1 MPQPD
6 RERKRSDRDFETLS
20 KVEIDGDFTVPTN
33 PTEGAGEEAPAVGGD
48 TAQFPGFD
56 PNAADPAGDPAADV
70 EPTITGG
77 SGAAHTQPSAGTSRA
92 RAVKPSGSTSSDAAA
107 GPGDAAP
114 GTVLGGRFEI
124 LHPLGKGGMGEVFLV
139 RDRQIEMREV
149 ALKLVLPRW
158 SKDAAFRSLFF
169 KEIRAAQGFVSEH
182 AVQVRDCG
190 QLPDERLFLTMD
202 FVEGESLT
210 QLLRREKTLMPRHA
224 LEIARQILLALSSGH
239 EKAFIHRDV
248 KPSNVMLASRVP
260 KTSENPHGVKVGLL
274 DFGIAGLTEEMEAGR
289 GPGTP
294 HYMSPEQAAGEKLDQ
309 RSDLFA
315 VGVMLFEM
323 ISGSKPFAGRTQQ
336 EITASVIDTDPTP
349 LVNNLTGIKKPI
361 KKILRKALQKKRE
374 KRFSSAADFIAAIEK
389 CESFVEADGAPAWV
403 GAAAAV
409 FALSTAGLSWMVVDQ
424 RIGKGEDRAAIES
437 EVRAQIMASDV
448 VPLNNRNEELV
459 LARQTMQGTI
469 DRLTAEKSTAESR
482 IVVLEDKLQGAESK
496 AKTAKSD
503 ALSVDVAS
511 LKERSKNQV
520 VIDYLNAHVDDLIEI
535 SATTLDSHGAKLAP
549 IGERFDRLALKLG
562 AESVTGETRI
572 MSSAVRQ
579 RGIDDRTPGLE
590 YLEGVEAL
598 ANDVHRFESR
608 RVEDQQSFVALADLG
623 ARLAD
628 LSSESAVEEF
638 VAQTGALT
646 SGGASEGRWLALRRL
661 KDSDELKTKLVEAAE
676 RAVGGSAFG
685 TGSAPEADEDVDVE
699 SAAVE
704 GLSKEEQDAAVKEG
718 QREVSLYPAVQKK
731 KDLLEWI
738 RQFGNES
745 AAEALYGAQ
754 VSDETQEQ
762 RLAALRTVFRSL
774 EVRLERQQVRL
785 AEAASTRVRTIAD
798 RDDLA
803 AQTAELVGFLRS
815 FGDTANDQIAPLIE
829 AHVAELGA
837 ALVEDGRM
845 TSEGLRERLPAEV
858 DDLAAILA
866 ERTAVADAIDDGALA
881 ELDWMVAARRWY
893 MSPWSTTSGSGA
905 DRDGWF
911 AAFAARERVAPL
923 STYGDEWKRLLAFQY
938 QLREHS
944 DLAKPDQG
952 PRLFASFP
960 SGSSGGKQEEWMRLR
975 VVDRGEGLELERTY
989 FDIEGNR
996 DGSPKR
1002 EPFVPTGS
1010 SDAIQWRKKQLLRLR
1025 ALPEEVTFV
1034 AWNPAR
1040 TKARAAFES
1049 ASDKSFGD
1057 MNRNVT
1063 PSSVVHDQYRG
1074 SAGIDESALVCLEV
1088 QGSSGS
1094 KYLVHPILGV
1104 VRHES
1109 ARYDYELVHLER

>member
-260 KTSENPHGVKVGLL
+260 KTSDNPHGVKVGLL
-274 DFGIAGLTEEMEAGR
+274 DFGIASLTEEMEAGR

-389 CESFVEADGAPAWV
+389 CDSFVETEGAPAWV
-403 GAAAAV
+403 GAAAAL

-424 RIGKGEDRAAIES
+424 RIGKGEDRTEIEDA
-437 EVRAQIMASDV
+437 VRAELTDSMVKPRDTQIAALLQDQS
-448 VPLNNRNEELV
+448 
-459 LARQTMQGTI
+459 AKQGTI
-469 DRLTAEKSTAESR
+469 DRLTTEKAAADTRIITLQKDLTAATQGRGVAERDRNSAE
-482 IVVLEDKLQGAESK
+482 I
-496 AKTAKSD
+496 T
-503 ALSVDVAS
+503 S
-511 LKERSKNQV
+511 LKEQTKKQN
-520 VIDYLNAHVDDLIEI
+520 VINFLSAHIDDLIDV
-535 SATTLDSHGAKLAP
+535 SAATLDRYGARLVP
-549 IGERFDRLALKLG
+549 VGEMFDELVGKVER
-562 AESVTGETRI
+562 GEINGDTRI
-572 MSSAVRQ
+572 VDSAVQ
-579 RGIDDRTPGLE
+579 YGGIEERTPGLG
-590 YLEGVEAL
+590 YLREVETL
-598 ANDVHRFESR
+598 ANDVHRFANRDAGGGE
-608 RVEDQQSFVALADLG
+608 SFVALAELRSTLDKLSGQDAIAAFTRASGSLVEAG
-623 ARLAD
+623 AD
-628 LSSESAVEEF
+628 
-638 VAQTGALT
+638 QGK
-646 SGGASEGRWLALRRL
+646 WLALAKFDSRDEFKGRL
-661 KDSDELKTKLVEAAE
+661 LETAARSVRGASRPASGGSEDDVEAAD
-676 RAVGGSAFG
+676 AGG
-685 TGSAPEADEDVDVE
+685 EN
-699 SAAVE
+699 
-704 GLSKEEQDAAVKEG
+704 GLSEAEQKEAFEEAR
-718 QREVSLYPAVQKK
+718 REVDSYSLVQQKE
-731 KDLLEWI
+731 DLSEWI
-738 RQFGNES
+738 RQVGNER

-754 VSDETQEQ
+754 LSAETQER
-762 RLAALRTVFRSL
+762 RLAALDAAFGALRATL
-774 EVRLERQQVRL
+774 DAQQVRL
-785 AEAASTRVRTIAD
+785 AEAATERVQTISG
-798 RDDLA
+798 RSDLA
-803 AQTAELVGFLRS
+803 AQANELVGFLRD
-815 FGDTANDQIAPLIE
+815 FGDYARDEMAPLIE
-829 AHVAELGA
+829 AHVANLDA
-837 ALVEDGRM
+837 AVIQDGRL
-845 TSEGLRERLPAEV
+845 TREGLRERLPAQV
-858 DDLAAILA
+858 DELAVLLD
-866 ERTAVADAIDDGALA
+866 ERDAVAREIDAGALA
-881 ELDWMVAARRWY
+881 QLDWMVAARRWY
-893 MSPWSTTSGSGA
+893 TSSGA
-905 DRDGWF
+905 GPEQDAWF
-911 AAFAARERVAPL
+911 DAFAERELVEPL
-923 STYGDEWKRLLAFQY
+923 STYGTEWKRLLAFQY
-938 QLREHS
+938 QLRERTKVTRGKES
-944 DLAKPDQG
+944 T
-952 PRLFASFP
+952 RLFASFP
-960 SGSSGGKQEEWMRLR
+960 AGGSASSQEEWLLMKIL
-975 VVDRGEGLELERTY
+975 DEDEGLFLERTY
-989 FDIEGNR
+989 FDVEGQRKARPKKDEFEPPTDSISIE
-996 DGSPKR
+996 
-1002 EPFVPTGS
+1002 
-1010 SDAIQWRKKQLLRLR
+1010 WRGKSLMRLTD
-1025 ALPEEVTFV
+1025 LPDHVTFV
-1034 AWNPAR
+1034 EWNPTG
-1040 TKARAAFES
+1040 TKARSRFES
-1049 ASDKSFGD
+1049 LSPKSFRGL
-1057 MNRNVT
+1057 NRNVT
-1063 PSSVVHDQYRG
+1063 PSSLVLDQYLG
-1074 SAGIDESALVCLEV
+1074 SGGANGDALICLEV
-1088 QGSSGS
+1088 EGPSGS
-1094 KYLVHPILGV
+1094 KYLLHPVLGV

-1109 ARYDYELVHLER
+1109 ARYDYELVHLQR